1 MFLESS
7 VLIFILSSFVALF
20 CHRLVTATSSWSH
33 YMCHISNGC
42 SIIIFLFCRL
52 YYFLCTSL
60 NVLWLRS
67 KYSLMYTIYII
78 KVYIVH
84 IYTYVCWCWWLWW
97 AFFIYTIQ
105 GFYRENILLFHYV
118 TIIMLYRLLLPLQP
132 SYILFVRIMLQ
143 QSITLL
149 RMMNILYCFRFNF
162 TLFLNSCT
170 CFVRVQLLRRTKHL
184 VDLFACRRLR

>member
-1 MFLESS
+1 MFWESS

-42 SIIIFLFCRL
+42 NIIIFLFCRL
-52 YYFLCTSL
+52 YYFLCTRL

-84 IYTYVCWCWWLWW
+84 IYTYICWCWWLWW
-97 AFFIYTIQ
+97 AFF
-105 GFYRENILLFHYV
+105 H
-118 TIIMLYRLLLPLQP
+118 LYHTRLL
-132 SYILFVRIMLQ
+132 SWKH
-143 QSITLL
+143 ITISLCYHNNAL
-149 RMMNILYCFRFNF
+149 
-162 TLFLNSCT
+162 SPP
-170 CFVRVQLLRRTKHL
+170 V
-184 VDLFACRRLR
+184 AASA